1 LRSIGKANDLKFKE
15 KYMAAG
21 ERYGVRGEF
30 GKPAVRLNRRELL
43 AAGALLLDPSAAFS
57 QSTFKSLRAISRTL
71 EVRGKP
77 ASVFALQGADKL
89 NLVEGGRFSLRL
101 KNDLEEGTIIHWH
114 GLTPPSVFDGSPVSQ
129 GIVKHGSSFE
139 YDFVINRSGTP
150 LDAFARGIA
159 SAKAPCST
167 DDRTIA
173 R

>member
-57 QSTFKSLRAISRTL
+57 QSSFKSLRAISRTL

-101 KNDLEEGTIIHWH
+101 KNDLHWH

-139 YDFVINRSGTP
+139 YDFVINRSGTHWMHSHVG
-150 LDAFARGIA
+150 LQAQKLLA
-159 SAKAPCST
+159 APM
-167 DDRTIA
+167 IV
-173 R
+173 